1 MEEKYQKQIE
11 REFRTCVEDTISRI
25 QESDETY
32 RPFHSA
38 LLSKEALFWSR
49 FERSFSTSFGQRT
62 IERLA
67 EIAAYSNGARD
78 TTRQKE
84 TMVRLDKAFFDA
96 VNLHDEQIRSGDRR
110 NRDWNKALSVVANSV
125 CTGDIRSIR
134 IISDLYWVDKN
145 GIENFISLK
154 TVKPNIDQTMVAKK
168 DSLLLKVY
176 KPKCNV
182 YFGLPYNPYGEEKT
196 KYNHKPPMGIFN
208 FHSDEVVLIGKE
220 MWDTIGGK
228 GCYEEILSIVRQV
241 GEETKTRISDLLE

>member
-84 TMVRLDKAFFDA
+84 TMVRLDQAFFDA

-110 NRDWNKALSVVANSV
+110 NRDWNKALSVVAGRYVSLAFLTSYLFCICILLNGGSV
-125 CTGDIRSIR
+125 
-134 IISDLYWVDKN
+134 N
-145 GIENFISLK
+145 
-154 TVKPNIDQTMVAKK
+154 
-168 DSLLLKVY
+168 
-176 KPKCNV
+176 
-182 YFGLPYNPYGEEKT
+182 
-196 KYNHKPPMGIFN
+196 
-208 FHSDEVVLIGKE
+208 
-220 MWDTIGGK
+220 
-228 GCYEEILSIVRQV
+228 
-241 GEETKTRISDLLE
+241 